1 MMMNEVP
8 LKLKTQ
14 HVIEMFDKEKNQKK
28 FLILNNDE
36 WQEISQDEYNKLTRG
51 EDQWVINI

>member
-1 MMMNEVP
+1 MMNEVP

-51 EDQWVINI
+51 EDQ